1 MYYVIMICISTKYTI
16 SKYNINYSK
25 HTVVL
30 ESRNVLRYIFF
41 ANPNDP

>member
-1 MYYVIMICISTKYTI
+1 MYYVIMICIPTKYTI
-16 SKYNINYSK
+16 SKYINYSK

-30 ESRNVLRYIFF
+30 ESRIVLRYIFF